1 MFIFSNIY
9 LHIHDTYTI
18 TEMTVHDQTMF
29 IHIYIYI
36 RSALSPSSS
45 SQLHQDM
52 SAENQRLQ
60 AGLLVLHGIIVYLAE
75 EILFSTIFS
84 MLGDV
89 V

>member
-1 MFIFSNIY
+1 MFIFSYIY

-45 SQLHQDM
+45 SQLYQDM